1 MVCFKSMDM
10 QWPSSDKSENF
21 PEIVP
26 KLSPKLSPK
35 SLMRNLKI
43 LIGLKIWGSE
53 NLELSLKVWMCGGGR
68 VQTNPCSRVGHVF
81 RKFSSVEPDLIYH
94 NKVETV
100 I

>member
-1 MVCFKSMDM
+1 M
-10 QWPSSDKSENF
+10 
-21 PEIVP
+21 I
-26 KLSPKLSPK
+26 
-35 SLMRNLKI
+35 
-43 LIGLKIWGSE
+43 IGLKIWGSE

-100 I
+100 IWLSVDEITVNLILVKYLIYFDDTSNT

>member
-1 MVCFKSMDM
+1 MYYETRLHHACHPFLR
-10 QWPSSDKSENF
+10 F
-21 PEIVP
+21 TLTP
-26 KLSPKLSPK
+26 KTYFT
-35 SLMRNLKI
+35 
-43 LIGLKIWGSE
+43 GLKIWGSE

>member
-1 MVCFKSMDM
+1 MKSSQSNFKLRLPGSYLAR
-10 QWPSSDKSENF
+10 SY
-21 PEIVP
+21 
-26 KLSPKLSPK
+26 
-35 SLMRNLKI
+35 
-43 LIGLKIWGSE
+43 LIATVISKKYFSGLKIWGSE